1 MINGQTLVPVGNEG
15 KVMVQTRKLIGGKR
29 EVIVRP
35 SGKRAVIGQT
45 QEVIGQ
51 TQEVIGQT

>member
-1 MINGQTLVPVGNEG
+1 MINGQTLVPVDNEG

-51 TQEVIGQT
+51 T